1 MKGVSDMDA
10 QKNKKKE
17 GNKNEA
23 KKPIQ
28 VLHISKK
35 DTKFSRKEKFSDN
48 NQGVSKELKT
58 EIKPISDNC
67 TPTSF
72 IIKVI
77 SFEDK
82 EIVPSK
88 PLCSGEKPKY

>member
-28 VLHISKK
+28 VLHLSKK
-35 DTKFSRKEKFSDN
+35 DTTLNGGGDFW
-48 NQGVSKELKT
+48 
-58 EIKPISDNC
+58 I
-67 TPTSF
+67 
-72 IIKVI
+72 IIKVFQKNQKQI
-77 SFEDK
+77 QN
-82 EIVPSK
+82 P
-88 PLCSGEKPKY
+88 